1 MVLLEDLIKEATS
14 RARAMV
20 EEKNPSLP
28 EEQKQEISR
37 AVAIG
42 AVKYTMLSRENTKVV
57 TFDWEAALDFN
68 GQAAPFIQYAHVRA
82 CSILRNVETFP
93 VSIELD
99 GIELS
104 EAEVDLINILSRFPE
119 VIKSAADQFKPLDLT
134 NYAYD
139 LARSFHDF

>member
-1 MVLLEDLIKEATS
+1 
-14 RARAMV
+14 MV

-28 EEQKQEISR
+28 EEQKKEISR

-82 CSILRNVETFP
+82 CSILTKCRERFLRWLET
-93 VSIELD
+93 
-99 GIELS
+99 
-104 EAEVDLINILSRFPE
+104 R
-119 VIKSAADQFKPLDLT
+119 
-134 NYAYD
+134 
-139 LARSFHDF
+139 